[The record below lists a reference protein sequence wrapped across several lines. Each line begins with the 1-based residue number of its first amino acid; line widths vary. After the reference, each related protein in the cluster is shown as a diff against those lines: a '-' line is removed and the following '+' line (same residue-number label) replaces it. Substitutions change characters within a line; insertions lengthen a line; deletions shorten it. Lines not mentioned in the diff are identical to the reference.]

1 MLRSRTSD
9 TGREKRDR
17 ARIKEI
23 EKYGGGSEEIGWGG
37 GGAEASV
44 VGEGGA
50 YGVELVAEVI
60 GNRRWRRHRLG
71 LKSRCGNRAG
81 RAGPGH

>member
-1 MLRSRTSD
+1 M
-9 TGREKRDR
+9 
-17 ARIKEI
+17 
-23 EKYGGGSEEIGWGG
+23 
-37 GGAEASV
+37 

-71 LKSRCGNRAG
+71 LKSRGGNRAG
-81 RAGPGH
+81 RANSGPGQNWPGFFGPKF